1 MREYDHRRITLDPG
15 LTKLA
20 LRGVLSHHEH
30 YPFGDR
36 HTRWR
41 RAWGPALRHLW
52 ETWFPTIR
60 TLGAARPL
68 SR

>member
-1 MREYDHRRITLDPG
+1 MSGYDNRRITLDPG
-15 LTKLA
+15 LTMLA
-20 LRGVLSHHEH
+20 LRGLHSRHEQ
-30 YPFGDR
+30 YPCVDA

-41 RAWGPALRHLW
+41 RAWVPALRHVW

-60 TLGAARPL
+60 ALATARST